1 MPRHGDRRAAA
12 RETSYDRRRNRAKY
26 APRALAAAVD
36 ASCTLGLSACVNYIL
51 ATGFW
56 NSAGVLSLLYFS
68 VTTMMVGA
76 TPGSRVAEAVRQRV
90 PSLFAVPDRR
100 RATA

>member
-1 MPRHGDRRAAA
+1 MSRDRR
-12 RETSYDRRRNRAKY
+12 TSRAKY

-36 ASCTLGLSACVNYIL
+36 AFCTLGLSACVNFVL

-56 NSAGVLSLLYFS
+56 SAAGVLSMLYFGM
-68 VTTMMVGA
+68 TTIMLGA
-76 TPGSRVAEAVRQRV
+76 TPGSRVAEAVRQRM